1 MEELLLS
8 LLDPLNSAEPY
19 VGGGVERKCSV
30 NITSLMVIGATSTS
44 LLDSLKSVYNGYKNH
59 ILVVDFKHVPEFMG
73 QPSYII
79 GWAFQ
84 IVAIPE
90 TSAVHPRVL
99 LGQLFLADGI
109 HCQTTAFH
117 RAIPLSEFLDCKISS
132 LVAGDI
138 VGYTDGV
145 SLKMVVLAEAM

>member
-1 MEELLLS
+1 M
-8 LLDPLNSAEPY
+8 
-19 VGGGVERKCSV
+19 GRGVERKCSV

-44 LLDSLKSVYNGYKNH
+44 LLDSLKSVFIMDIKKCHH

-73 QPSYII
+73 QSSYII
-79 GWAFQ
+79 GWGFQ
-84 IVAIPE
+84 IAAIPE
-90 TSAVHPRVL
+90 PSAVHPRVL
-99 LGQLFLADGI
+99 LGQLFLADGV